1 MAVVGTNDQA
11 PSQFPSLTSAPP
23 IPPLSQPPVPKRR
36 PATPRS
42 PRERPS
48 NGAKFHTVSHL
59 MMAPPENPGASQR
72 DMIKCVI
79 IRDKKSTFKS
89 M

>member
-23 IPPLSQPPVPKRR
+23 IPPLSQPTVPKRR
-36 PATPRS
+36 PETNLS
-42 PRERPS
+42 TLERTI
-48 NGAKFHTVSHL
+48 NAAKFHKVSHL